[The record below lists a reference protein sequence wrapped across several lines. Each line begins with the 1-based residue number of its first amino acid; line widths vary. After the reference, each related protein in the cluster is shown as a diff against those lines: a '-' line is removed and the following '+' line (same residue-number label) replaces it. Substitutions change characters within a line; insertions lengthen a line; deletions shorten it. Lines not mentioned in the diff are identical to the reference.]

1 MVLGITRDLLFLSNL
16 SLFYKFLLN
25 LGIYRYCNIFLFHV
39 CKYSIKQFINN
50 IKMSD
55 KKTLTINPDLFSFSN
70 NTTRKK
76 RSTANS
82 SGIKIKTS
90 AAKTKDDTL
99 KKRSILK
106 MIRQHQE
113 DRYKKLFEDN
123 STSKNAKTTPV
134 DNQFNKEFQ
143 EAKAFLENLTEKKT
157 VEQNLKNHTLKN
169 YPNNNPTSLL
179 FSPSVDSLAPMQLN
193 DIISTNVN
201 NVPSM
206 KINTLQTPKYGC
218 LKNGELPTYRN
229 YLNQTRKNIQQ
240 PIITIGGNINSS
252 NTNKN
257 TTQSININT
266 PTTNPFDHSLLF
278 NQNGG
283 NNSQHVENKINDA
296 IDRVKQMNQAAIK
309 LQELKKQMRPKKMK
323 QKKTKRRTYKIG
335 KSKILP
341 KVSVLVSNKT
351 IRNNISTKKQLL
363 KQVPIQEVKSYLMK
377 RGFIKVGSTAP
388 SDVLRK
394 MYESAVMICGEVQN
408 HNPDNL
414 LYNYLNGGDT

>member
-1 MVLGITRDLLFLSNL
+1 MN
-16 SLFYKFLLN
+16 
-25 LGIYRYCNIFLFHV
+25 
-39 CKYSIKQFINN
+39 
-50 IKMSD
+50 D
-55 KKTLTINPDLFSFSN
+55 KKTLTINPELFSFSN

-76 RSTANS
+76 RAKNTSE
-82 SGIKIKTS
+82 IKIKTN
-90 AAKTKDDTL
+90 AAKKKDDTL

-123 STSKNAKTTPV
+123 KTTKTTPV
-134 DNQFNKEFQ
+134 DNNFNKEFQ
-143 EAKAFLENLTEKKT
+143 EAKAFLENLTEKNK

-169 YPNNNPTSLL
+169 YPNNNLTSML
-179 FSPSVDSLAPMQLN
+179 FSPSLDTLAPLN
-193 DIISTNVN
+193 DIITTNIT

-206 KINTLQTPKYGC
+206 KLNILQPPQYGC
-218 LKNGELPTYRN
+218 LKNGTLPTYRN
-229 YLNQTRKNIQQ
+229 YMNQTRKNIQQ
-240 PIITIGGNINSS
+240 PIITIGGNMNTI
-252 NTNKN
+252 NTNANKN
-257 TTQSININT
+257 KQ
-266 PTTNPFDHSLLF
+266 PTTSIQSLES
-278 NQNGG
+278 NQTGG
-283 NNSQHVENKINDA
+283 NNSQHVENKINEA
-296 IDRVKQMNQAAIK
+296 IDRVKQMNQTAIK
-309 LQELKKQMRPKKMK
+309 LQEMKKKMKPKKMK

-335 KSKILP
+335 KSKVLP

-377 RGFIKVGSTAP
+377 RGFIKIGSTAP

-414 LYNYLNGGDT
+414 LYNYFNGGDT

>member
-1 MVLGITRDLLFLSNL
+1 
-16 SLFYKFLLN
+16 
-25 LGIYRYCNIFLFHV
+25 
-39 CKYSIKQFINN
+39 
-50 IKMSD
+50 MSD

-76 RSTANS
+76 RSKGA

-123 STSKNAKTTPV
+123 SISKNAKTTIV

-169 YPNNNPTSLL
+169 YPNNNTTSLL
-179 FSPSVDSLAPMQLN
+179 FSPSVDTLAPMQLN
-193 DIISTNVN
+193 DIVSTNITN
-201 NVPSM
+201 IPSM
-206 KINTLQTPKYGC
+206 KINTLQTPNYGC
-218 LKNGELPTYRN
+218 LKNGTLPTYRN
-229 YLNQTRKNIQQ
+229 YMNQTRKNIQQ
-240 PIITIGGNINSS
+240 PIITIGGNNYAKP
-252 NTNKN
+252 TNIS
-257 TTQSININT
+257 TPININT
-266 PTTNPFDHSLLF
+266 NNATNNAINQSLVS
-278 NQNGG
+278 NQPGG
-283 NNSQHVENKINDA
+283 NNSEHVENKINQA
-296 IDRVKQMNQAAIK
+296 IDRVKQMNQTAIK
-309 LQELKKQMRPKKMK
+309 LQEMKKKMKPKKLK

-335 KSKILP
+335 KSKVLP

-377 RGFIKVGSTAP
+377 RGFIKIGSTAP

-408 HNPDNL
+408 HNPENL

>member
-1 MVLGITRDLLFLSNL
+1 
-16 SLFYKFLLN
+16 
-25 LGIYRYCNIFLFHV
+25 
-39 CKYSIKQFINN
+39 
-50 IKMSD
+50 MSD
-55 KKTLTINPDLFSFSN
+55 KKTLTINPELFSFSN

-76 RSTANS
+76 RSKNDS
-82 SGIKIKTS
+82 NEIKIKTN
-90 AAKTKDDTL
+90 AAKKKDDTL

-123 STSKNAKTTPV
+123 VTTKNTKITPV

-143 EAKAFLENLTEKKT
+143 EAKSFLENLTEKNK
-157 VEQNLKNHTLKN
+157 VEQSLKNHTLKN
-169 YPNNNPTSLL
+169 YPNNNTNSML
-179 FSPSVDSLAPMQLN
+179 FSPTIDTLAPIPLN
-193 DIISTNVN
+193 NITTNVN
-201 NVPSM
+201 NIPSM

-229 YLNQTRKNIQQ
+229 YMNQTRKNIQQ
-240 PIITIGGNINSS
+240 PIITIGGNMNSNNSVSS
-252 NTNKN
+252 NAP
-257 TTQSININT
+257 ININT
-266 PTTNPFDHSLLF
+266 NNASINPTIMSNYG
-278 NQNGG
+278 GG
-283 NNSQHVENKINDA
+283 NKSEHVENKINDA
-296 IDRVKQMNQAAIK
+296 IDRVKQMNQTAIK
-309 LQELKKQMRPKKMK
+309 LQEMKKKMKPKKMK

-335 KSKILP
+335 KSKVLP

-351 IRNNISTKKQLL
+351 IRNNITTKKQLL
-363 KQVPIQEVKSYLMK
+363 KQVSIQEVKSYLMK

-408 HNPDNL
+408 HNPENL

>member
-1 MVLGITRDLLFLSNL
+1 
-16 SLFYKFLLN
+16 
-25 LGIYRYCNIFLFHV
+25 
-39 CKYSIKQFINN
+39 
-50 IKMSD
+50 MSD
-55 KKTLTINPDLFSFSN
+55 KKTLTINPELFSFSN

-76 RSTANS
+76 RAKNTSE
-82 SGIKIKTS
+82 IKIKTN
-90 AAKTKDDTL
+90 AAKKKDDTL

-123 STSKNAKTTPV
+123 KTTKTTQSI
-134 DNQFNKEFQ
+134 DNNFNKEFQ
-143 EAKAFLENLTEKKT
+143 EAKAFLENLTEKNK

-169 YPNNNPTSLL
+169 YPNNNPTSML
-179 FSPSVDSLAPMQLN
+179 FSPSLDTLAPLN
-193 DIISTNVN
+193 NIITTNIT

-206 KINTLQTPKYGC
+206 KLNILQPPQYGC
-218 LKNGELPTYRN
+218 LKNGTLPTYRN
-229 YLNQTRKNIQQ
+229 YMNQTRKNIQQ
-240 PIITIGGNINSS
+240 PIITIGGNMNTI
-252 NTNKN
+252 NTNANKN
-257 TTQSININT
+257 KQ
-266 PTTNPFDHSLLF
+266 PTTSIQSLES
-278 NQNGG
+278 NQTGD
-283 NNSQHVENKINDA
+283 NNSQHVENKINEA
-296 IDRVKQMNQAAIK
+296 IDRVKQMNQTAIK
-309 LQELKKQMRPKKMK
+309 LQEMKKKMKPKKMK

-335 KSKILP
+335 KSKVLP

-414 LYNYLNGGDT
+414 LYNYFNGGDT

>member
-1 MVLGITRDLLFLSNL
+1 
-16 SLFYKFLLN
+16 
-25 LGIYRYCNIFLFHV
+25 
-39 CKYSIKQFINN
+39 
-50 IKMSD
+50 MSD
-55 KKTLTINPDLFSFSN
+55 KKTLTINPDFFNLSN
-70 NTTRKK
+70 NATRKK
-76 RSTANS
+76 RSKSTT
-82 SGIKIKTS
+82 GIKIKTS

-123 STSKNAKTTPV
+123 KPSKTSQPN
-134 DNQFNKEFQ
+134 DNNFNKEFQ
-143 EAKAFLENLTEKKT
+143 EAKSFLENLTEKKT

-179 FSPSVDSLAPMQLN
+179 FSPTIDTLAPMQLN
-193 DIISTNVN
+193 DIFSTNIT

-206 KINTLQTPKYGC
+206 KINTLQTPNYGC
-218 LKNGELPTYRN
+218 LKNGTLPTYRN
-229 YLNQTRKNIQQ
+229 YMNQTRKNIQQ
-240 PIITIGGNINSS
+240 PIINIGGNMNSS
-252 NTNKN
+252 NTNINTIPPINIDTN
-257 TTQSININT
+257 TTNAINR
-266 PTTNPFDHSLLF
+266 SLMSS
-278 NQNGG
+278 QNGG
-283 NNSQHVENKINDA
+283 NNSQHVENKINQA
-296 IDRVKQMNQAAIK
+296 IDRVKQMNQTAIK
-309 LQELKKQMRPKKMK
+309 LQEMKKKMKPKKMK

-335 KSKILP
+335 KSKVLP

-351 IRNNISTKKQLL
+351 IRNNINTKKQLL

-408 HNPDNL
+408 HNPENL

>member
-1 MVLGITRDLLFLSNL
+1 
-16 SLFYKFLLN
+16 
-25 LGIYRYCNIFLFHV
+25 
-39 CKYSIKQFINN
+39 
-50 IKMSD
+50 MSD
-55 KKTLTINPDLFSFSN
+55 KKTLTINPEFFSLSN

-76 RSTANS
+76 RSKNDSNA
-82 SGIKIKTS
+82 SGIKIKTN
-90 AAKTKDDTL
+90 AAKKKDDTL

-123 STSKNAKTTPV
+123 KTTKKIEPI
-134 DNQFNKEFQ
+134 DNNFNKEFQ
-143 EAKAFLENLTEKKT
+143 EAKAFLENLTEKNK

-169 YPNNNPTSLL
+169 YPNNNVNSML
-179 FSPSVDSLAPMQLN
+179 FSPSVDTLAPITLN
-193 DIISTNVN
+193 NITTNVN
-201 NVPSM
+201 NIPSM
-206 KINTLQTPKYGC
+206 KINTLQPPNYGC
-218 LKNGELPTYRN
+218 LKNGTLPTYRN

-240 PIITIGGNINSS
+240 PIIIGGNMNSNNIVSAPINITT
-252 NTNKN
+252 NTNA
-257 TTQSININT
+257 IN
-266 PTTNPFDHSLLF
+266 HSLMSA
-278 NQNGG
+278 QNGG
-283 NNSQHVENKINDA
+283 NKQEHVENKINEA
-296 IDRVKQMNQAAIK
+296 IDRVKQMNQTAIK
-309 LQELKKQMRPKKMK
+309 LQELKKQLKPKRMK

-335 KSKILP
+335 KSKVLP

-394 MYESAVMICGEVQN
+394 MYESAIMICGEVQN

>member
-1 MVLGITRDLLFLSNL
+1 MN
-16 SLFYKFLLN
+16 
-25 LGIYRYCNIFLFHV
+25 
-39 CKYSIKQFINN
+39 
-50 IKMSD
+50 D
-55 KKTLTINPDLFSFSN
+55 KKTLTINPELFSFSN

-76 RSTANS
+76 RAKNTSE
-82 SGIKIKTS
+82 IKIKTN
-90 AAKTKDDTL
+90 AAKKKDDTL

-123 STSKNAKTTPV
+123 KPTKTTPV
-134 DNQFNKEFQ
+134 DNNFNKEFQ
-143 EAKAFLENLTEKKT
+143 EAKAFLENLTEKNK

-169 YPNNNPTSLL
+169 YTNNPTSML
-179 FSPSVDSLAPMQLN
+179 FSPSLDTLAPLN
-193 DIISTNVN
+193 DIITTNIT

-206 KINTLQTPKYGC
+206 KLNILQPPQYGC
-218 LKNGELPTYRN
+218 LKNGTLPTYRN
-229 YLNQTRKNIQQ
+229 YMNQTRKNIQQ
-240 PIITIGGNINSS
+240 PIITIGGNMNTINT
-252 NTNKN
+252 NANKN
-257 TTQSININT
+257 TQ
-266 PTTNPFDHSLLF
+266 PTTSTQPLAS
-278 NQNGG
+278 NQTGG
-283 NNSQHVENKINDA
+283 NNSQHVENKINEA
-296 IDRVKQMNQAAIK
+296 IDRVKQMNQTAIK
-309 LQELKKQMRPKKMK
+309 LQEMKKKMKPKKMK

-335 KSKILP
+335 KSKVLP

-377 RGFIKVGSTAP
+377 RGFIKIGSTAP

-414 LYNYLNGGDT
+414 LYNYFNGGDT